1 MVFIHVF
8 VHDTEN
14 HNYIEILTLLL
25 HYKEDRLILLYRL
38 VLSWRGR
45 EGCLFPIGNFV
56 RDTEFSGDANHDFR
70 SKDLIIVGFITHYFI
85 RFITENPIA
94 NT

>member
-1 MVFIHVF
+1 MVFIHVI

-25 HYKEDRLILLYRL
+25 HYKEDQLILLYRL

-56 RDTEFSGDANHDFR
+56 RDTEFSGM
-70 SKDLIIVGFITHYFI
+70 
-85 RFITENPIA
+85 PIMTLEA
-94 NT
+94 RI